1 MGCTI
6 TVITAGQGEK
16 YFDND
21 LSIGDYYAASKGEW
35 QGKLAEKWGL
45 TGEIKA
51 DTFKDLLHGKT
62 PDGQQIQS
70 GGNGEHR
77 AGLDICFAPPK
88 DITLLY
94 ELTGDSRLLDVHK
107 QAVNE
112 TLKYIEKTAAQAR
125 ETVDGQTQTVSTG
138 NLVIAKFDH
147 RYARPVEG
155 QVDPQMHTHCVVMNI
170 TERPDGELRA
180 LSNELSLQN
189 KAAYNLYYD
198 ARIAIIL
205 KSLGYGVQWEKFTD
219 QFGKEGHT
227 FKVTGFPQAL
237 RDEFSQRH
245 DLIQESIKERGVK
258 SDEGKK
264 EAALNTRELKSS
276 VDPEKL
282 SQEHLQR
289 AAAVGWTP
297 EKIKEA
303 IDKAK
308 QQEKANDQEKA
319 RYLKEH
325 PLAYLD
331 ERKPL
336 APEQLVRLAVT
347 DCLERQSV
355 FTKVQVIHDATKLAL
370 ADRGYKD
377 TLSPEKLEAEF
388 DKLENGRELKNMGE
402 KTVKVRATNVTQ
414 EYYSTPGM
422 VKTEQQMVDWVK
434 EGRNTMEPIMT
445 PEEAKA
451 FIAKCQAEKP
461 YEFTKDQWTAAETI
475 LTTKHATLLVQGDAG
490 TGKTDSLEIVRKA
503 AEVKGLNVYGVS
515 KSGAAA
521 AKLEQATGIQSRTVD
536 AFRGAVERGEIDTTR
551 AFLVH
556 DEASF
561 LGSKDFYL
569 LQQWART
576 SGVQAFHTGDVKQ
589 LPPIAAGNPFEQ
601 LYKDETIPRVE
612 LKETVRFLSEQAEK
626 VAQEMAEKKVE
637 AAFDRLE
644 KAGKVNVI
652 PDIEELKSAAVKDLG
667 GRNYIKN
674 IMVTGFNMDRRDL
687 NQQVRETLQEKG
699 EVTKEEYRFEVRY
712 PKNMEP
718 GQMRQAASYDEG
730 DCVFV
735 RKPMLGFCL
744 GDTGKVIGTN
754 LDNNTIA
761 LYVRGGLKYL
771 PVIEHGANLSAFK
784 TAEIPLAVGEK
795 LVFLKNDEKF
805 NVKNGQFGVI
815 EKVNSHGDLSVSI
828 LGEKEQRT
836 VDFNL
841 RQYNYLDHG
850 YAITISKSQ
859 GQTADHTVW
868 FVPTGVV
875 AGKLQGSYV
884 AMTRGQYGTA
894 IYTMDL
900 DKLKQEV
907 KEPVAK
913 LVTLDFK
920 NVNSIKAEQVAD
932 FVKTMIAEKVVMHFQ
947 DKFDERT
954 NKDLDTETKSLKLE
968 FETKKNSSEITVKE
982 GGENIFSGPK
992 EYLFDHTQREVLSEL
1007 RDDFLVR
1014 DLKGMAREID
1024 KVLGPEPK
1032 DNFLNL
1038 EPLRV
1043 SIKDHGLGDE
1053 THPGILK
1060 DQAEGTGRDWHEVL
1074 EEIRNDVNY
1083 VPPILIENSDAF
1095 EKTKADLWADRDRR
1109 VEQNRDSDR
1118 DTDKGKDGNRDR
1130 ESDRDWTRDI

>member
-21 LSIGDYYAASKGEW
+21 LSVGDYYTASKGEW

-45 TGEIKA
+45 TEEIKA
-51 DTFKDLLHGKT
+51 DVFKDLLHGKT

-88 DITLLY
+88 DITLLH
-94 ELTGDSRLLDVHK
+94 ELTGDSRLLDAHK

-180 LSNELSLQN
+180 LSNELFKQN
-189 KAAYNLYYD
+189 KAAYNLHYD
-198 ARIAIIL
+198 ARIAVNL
-205 KSLGYGVQWEKFTD
+205 KSLGYGAQWEKFTD
-219 QFGKEGHT
+219 QYGKEGLT
-227 FKVTGFPQAL
+227 FKVVGFPQGL
-237 RDEFSQRH
+237 REEFSQRH
-245 DLIQESIKERGVK
+245 GLIQESIKERGVK
-258 SDEGKK
+258 SAEGIKQ
-264 EAALNTRELKSS
+264 AALNTRELKGS

-297 EKIKEA
+297 EKIKES
-303 IDKAK
+303 IEKAK
-308 QQEKANDQEKA
+308 QQEKANAQEKD

-336 APEQLVRLAVT
+336 APEQLVRLAVM

-355 FTKVQVIHDATKLAL
+355 FTKVQVVHDATKLAL

-388 DKLENGRELKNMGE
+388 EKLEKGKELKYVGE

-422 VKTEQQMVDWVK
+422 VKAEQQIVDWVR
-434 EGRNTMEPIMT
+434 EGRNTIEPIMR

-515 KSGAAA
+515 KSGAAV
-521 AKLEQATGIQSRTVD
+521 AKLEQATGIQSKTID
-536 AFRGAVERGEIDTTR
+536 AFRGAVERGEIDPSR
-551 AFLVH
+551 AVLVS

-569 LQQWART
+569 MQQWARA
-576 SGVQAFHTGDVKQ
+576 SGVQVIHTGDVKQ
-589 LPPIAAGNPFEQ
+589 LPPIAAGNPFER
-601 LYKDETIPRVE
+601 LCKDDSIPRVE
-612 LKETVRFLSEQAEK
+612 LKETVRFLSDQAK
-626 VAQEMAEKKVE
+626 AVAQDMAEKKVE

-644 KAGKVNVI
+644 KAGKINVL

-667 GRNYIKN
+667 GRDYIKN

-687 NQQVRETLQEKG
+687 NSQVRETLQESG
-699 EVTKEEYRFEVRY
+699 TVAMEEYRFEVRY

-718 GQMRQAASYDEG
+718 GQMS
-730 DCVFV
+730 
-735 RKPMLGFCL
+735 
-744 GDTGKVIGTN
+744 
-754 LDNNTIA
+754 
-761 LYVRGGLKYL
+761 
-771 PVIEHGANLSAFK
+771 
-784 TAEIPLAVGEK
+784 
-795 LVFLKNDEKF
+795 
-805 NVKNGQFGVI
+805 
-815 EKVNSHGDLSVSI
+815 
-828 LGEKEQRT
+828 
-836 VDFNL
+836 
-841 RQYNYLDHG
+841 
-850 YAITISKSQ
+850 
-859 GQTADHTVW
+859 
-868 FVPTGVV
+868 
-875 AGKLQGSYV
+875 KLQ
-884 AMTRGQYGTA
+884 AMMKG
-894 IYTMDL
+894 I
-900 DKLKQEV
+900 V
-907 KEPVAK
+907 
-913 LVTLDFK
+913 
-920 NVNSIKAEQVAD
+920 
-932 FVKTMIAEKVVMHFQ
+932 
-947 DKFDERT
+947 
-954 NKDLDTETKSLKLE
+954 SL
-968 FETKKNSSEITVKE
+968 
-982 GGENIFSGPK
+982 
-992 EYLFDHTQREVLSEL
+992 
-1007 RDDFLVR
+1007 
-1014 DLKGMAREID
+1014 
-1024 KVLGPEPK
+1024 
-1032 DNFLNL
+1032 
-1038 EPLRV
+1038 
-1043 SIKDHGLGDE
+1043 
-1053 THPGILK
+1053 
-1060 DQAEGTGRDWHEVL
+1060 
-1074 EEIRNDVNY
+1074 
-1083 VPPILIENSDAF
+1083 
-1095 EKTKADLWADRDRR
+1095 
-1109 VEQNRDSDR
+1109 
-1118 DTDKGKDGNRDR
+1118 
-1130 ESDRDWTRDI
+1130 